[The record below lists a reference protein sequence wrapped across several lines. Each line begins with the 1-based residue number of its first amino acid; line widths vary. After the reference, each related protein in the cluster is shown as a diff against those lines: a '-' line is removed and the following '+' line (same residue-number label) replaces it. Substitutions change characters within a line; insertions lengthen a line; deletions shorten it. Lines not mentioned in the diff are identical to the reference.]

1 MTYGS
6 GSSEDTPQ
14 PQRRQHGRTFGEGPE
29 ASGTRREGQPDGHGV
44 HPHAH
49 HRVRH
54 PGHSGHAGQW
64 RLQRH
69 RLHLLGA
76 GHGRDRPFGRH
87 RGQSHHDR
95 VHGAGHAGGQRRQ
108 RFGRA
113 APGRGKA
120 RGRRGQLGE
129 YRILEPGVL
138 CHRGLCRCE
147 PRHSGRAAHAFQR
160 NRRRASLCAGVPA
173 DHLLRFRVPVHRH
186 GREQLHPYRRRAEP
200 RVGDHAHRRRGP
212 ARRSTTC
219 SFCSWVG
226 AWREALWPPS
236 VARRFRAWRWCGTSS
251 SRRTCRSSC
260 TCGTCGRTCAPSGP
274 SCRWA
279 WPASPCRRARPW

>member
-1 MTYGS
+1 MAAAAAKTPLNLN
-6 GSSEDTPQ
+6 EDSTGAPLGKD
-14 PQRRQHGRTFGEGPE
+14 PKHPE
-29 ASGTRREGQPDGHGV
+29 RDAKVSRMGTASIPMLITEFAIPAILGMLVNGAYNVID
-44 HPHAH
+44 
-49 HRVRH
+49 
-54 PGHSGHAGQW
+54 SIF
-64 RLQRH
+64 
-69 RLHLLGA
+69 LGA

-138 CHRGLCRCE
+138 RHRGLCRRE

-200 RVGDHAHRRRGP
+200 RVGDHAHQ
-212 ARRSTTC
+212 
-219 SFCSWVG
+219 
-226 AWREALWPPS
+226 
-236 VARRFRAWRWCGTSS
+236 
-251 SRRTCRSSC
+251 
-260 TCGTCGRTCAPSGP
+260 AP
-274 SCRWA
+274 
-279 WPASPCRRARPW
+279 